1 MHVWNFAIFFFENNS
16 THTYTYT
23 NSILKTILLWATK
36 ALNAFFGNLWNT
48 FIYIYDLCR
57 CGTVPSSPL
66 LGGFE
71 SVGCQ
76 LASTNSSAVRF
87 CNQSGN
93 PSITNGH
100 RNGHTAHSPW
110 QTACSARLG
119 FEVWGLKVS
128 NSFFKVA
135 PWSLPKECQYIIVY
149 HTRIAV
155 VFLFILQEQD
165 TLECVKCGSSL
176 ALVLVLTT
184 KYCEATSR
192 QQNTAWQQST
202 PCLFQLQGHM
212 KLKEESAATCQKN
225 TKSLQAS
232 KCHITTTTHWTS
244 KIIRIYEGLH
254 QAAIWLFSSSVQ

>member
-1 MHVWNFAIFFFENNS
+1 MANG
-16 THTYTYT
+16 
-23 NSILKTILLWATK
+23 LL
-36 ALNAFFGNLWNT
+36 
-48 FIYIYDLCR
+48 
-57 CGTVPSSPL
+57 
-66 LGGFE
+66 
-71 SVGCQ
+71 
-76 LASTNSSAVRF
+76 
-87 CNQSGN
+87 
-93 PSITNGH
+93 
-100 RNGHTAHSPW
+100 
-110 QTACSARLG
+110 CSAW
-119 FEVWGLKVS
+119 V
-128 NSFFKVA
+128 
-135 PWSLPKECQYIIVY
+135 WSLRSQGVQLFFQGGTLISSKRMPVY

-232 KCHITTTTHWTS
+232 KCHITTTTHWTN
-244 KIIRIYEGLH
+244 KMIRIYEGLH